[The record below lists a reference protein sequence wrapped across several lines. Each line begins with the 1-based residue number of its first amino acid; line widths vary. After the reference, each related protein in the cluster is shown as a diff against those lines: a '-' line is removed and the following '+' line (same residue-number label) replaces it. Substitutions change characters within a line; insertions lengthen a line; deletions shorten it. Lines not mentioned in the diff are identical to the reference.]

1 VALYGAERVPS
12 ATIRFGLGRQTTE
25 ADIDYTIEKFAAVV
39 KHLRDSHLRQGY
51 GGQAV

>member
-1 VALYGAERVPS
+1 VPS

-39 KHLRDSHLRQGY
+39 KHLRDTAPRLRQGY